1 MNRVRTSLLLVTDEE
16 LRKVRKLP
24 AHVQKPQPIVQ
35 MQLEP
40 QVQKGSRSFKASE
53 LMKVMPNSFEYK
65 TLARNISPVPFRD
78 ASDSEN
84 KQGHPLPAK
93 KISSHSFYKPPRLSQ
108 ISPPPQAK
116 VIPSRVTA
124 RDEFL

>member
-1 MNRVRTSLLLVTDEE
+1 MLVTDEE

-65 TLARNISPVPFRD
+65 TLARNISPIPIRE
-78 ASDSEN
+78 ASDNESQQSHHIS
-84 KQGHPLPAK
+84 KKTSGHA
-93 KISSHSFYKPPRLSQ
+93 F
-108 ISPPPQAK
+108 
-116 VIPSRVTA
+116 
-124 RDEFL
+124 